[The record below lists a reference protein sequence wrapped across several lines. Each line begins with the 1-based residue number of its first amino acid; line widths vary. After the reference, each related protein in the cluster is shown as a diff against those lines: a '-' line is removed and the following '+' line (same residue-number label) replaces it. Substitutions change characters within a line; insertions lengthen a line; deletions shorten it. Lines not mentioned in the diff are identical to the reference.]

1 MSETIRYYYTFLT
14 EAGPLA
20 MLPTGAPG
28 WRLFLAKDDL
38 GTYDTLEKAFTAAVT
53 GETKNSHGLAD
64 WNELGIPG
72 DIDEWQKK
80 VFMRVAHLRP
90 A

>member
-1 MSETIRYYYTFLT
+1 MSETVHHYYTFLT
-14 EAGPLA
+14 DSGPLA

-28 WRLFLAKDDL
+28 WRLFLGTDDL
-38 GTYDTLEKAFTAAVT
+38 GTYDTLENAFVAAVT

-64 WNELGIPG
+64 WAVLDIPG
-72 DIDEWQKK
+72 DIDKWQKK
-80 VFMRVAHLRP
+80 VFMKVARLRP